1 MKRFAVY
8 LFVLFLLTAGFSSS
22 TLADST
28 ASYSITG
35 IYGTGTQTT
44 SLTAAG
50 QSFAMSFS
58 VPTNPAALIDS
69 SLANDDFYLYPLNVT
84 YSFEGT
90 TSTLANLLVAFYA
103 TGSSSQVGG
112 FFIDYCAGVTC
123 STEYQWTFQGPQQYI
138 GPESNPTMVP
148 TNFSS
153 NGQPLTIFNNDTGA
167 ESDSLFN
174 ATVTGAP
181 VNTPEPSSL
190 LLLGAGLAGIAL
202 LVKFRG

>member
-1 MKRFAVY
+1 
-8 LFVLFLLTAGFSSS
+8 LFFIAAGFSSS
-22 TLADST
+22 VLADST
-28 ASYSITG
+28 ANYSIAG

-50 QSFAMSFS
+50 QSFVMSFS
-58 VPTNPAALIDS
+58 VPTNPVALIDS
-69 SLANDDFYLYPLNVT
+69 IVPNDDFYLYPLNVT

-90 TSTLANLLVAFYA
+90 TSTLTNSLVAFYTTA
-103 TGSSSQVGG
+103 SSSQAGG
-112 FFIDYCAGVTC
+112 FFIDYCLGSTC

-138 GPESNPTMVP
+138 GPENNPTIVP

-153 NGQPLTIFNNDTGA
+153 NGQPFTIFNNDTGA
-167 ESDSLFN
+167 EYDSLLN

-181 VNTPEPSSL
+181 VKTPEPSSL